1 MADSDGEYVEDLSDD
16 DLHDHRV
23 AADGTGASY
32 GTRSKAAR
40 GTGTQGG
47 RRKARGGG
55 RSKAAW
61 EDIKRS
67 WENVVEAEDGSITI
81 EALLEAEKRRRLM
94 RDTTPLQR
102 GIIRHLMLVL
112 DMSFAMAEKDLLPTR
127 YLLTL
132 NYAVDFVREYFEQ
145 NPISQMGII
154 AMRDGVAVRISDM
167 GGNPAEHIE
176 KLRTW
181 AAQGEP
187 QGNPSLQNA
196 LEMCRGALFHTPSHG
211 TREVLIIY
219 GALLSSDPGDIHDT
233 IANLITDRI
242 RVSIVGLSA
251 QVAICAE
258 LSPRPSRTPRR
269 RTSPAPAPA
278 TTRRC

>member
-1 MADSDGEYVEDLSDD
+1 MADSDGEYVEDLSED
-16 DLHDHRV
+16 DLHDHRGTS
-23 AADGTGASY
+23 GTGASSY
-32 GTRSKAAR
+32 GTRSKDAR
-40 GTGTQGG
+40 GAGKQGG
-47 RRKARGGG
+47 GRKARGGG

-67 WENVVEAEDGSITI
+67 WENVVEAEDGSITV
-81 EALLEAEKRRRLM
+81 EALIEAEKRRRLM

-145 NPISQMGII
+145 NPISQLGIV
-154 AMRDGVAVRISDM
+154 AMRDGVAMRISDI

-181 AAQGEP
+181 AEQGEP
-187 QGNPSLQNA
+187 LGNPSLQNA
-196 LEMCRGALFHTPSHG
+196 LEMCRGALLFVPP
-211 TREVLIIY
+211 I
-219 GALLSSDPGDIHDT
+219 SSLYHLHMP
-233 IANLITDRI
+233 
-242 RVSIVGLSA
+242 
-251 QVAICAE
+251 
-258 LSPRPSRTPRR
+258 
-269 RTSPAPAPA
+269 
-278 TTRRC
+278 